1 MTSDTVSAEFIAYL
15 QELMRLRG
23 RLPSQFAADLGVSH
37 TSVSRWLSGK
47 DRPSLVSCIKLA
59 NYTGVPLQRVL
70 QIVGYLMPLEETT
83 ASELPDF
90 QEYVKRKYPQEF
102 DDDLVTLIEDLIERR
117 RGEIKFGW
125 RDRTPSKGLR
135 GV

>member
-1 MTSDTVSAEFIAYL
+1 LTGDTVSAESIAYL

-47 DRPSLVSCIKLA
+47 DRPSLVSCVKLA

-70 QIVGYLMPLEETT
+70 HSVGYLIPLEETT

-90 QEYVKRKYPQEF
+90 QEYVKRKYPQEL
-102 DDDLVTLIEDLIERR
+102 DDDLVTLIEDLMERR
-117 RGEIKFGW
+117 RGRNEKV
-125 RDRTPSKGLR
+125 SA
-135 GV
+135 

>member
-1 MTSDTVSAEFIAYL
+1 LTSDTVSAEFIAYL

-23 RLPSQFAADLGVSH
+23 RLPSQFATDLGVSH

-83 ASELPDF
+83 ASELPYF
-90 QEYVKRKYPQEF
+90 QEYAKRKYPQEL
-102 DDDLVTLIEDLIERR
+102 DDDLVTLIENLIERR
-117 RGEIKFGW
+117 RG
-125 RDRTPSKGLR
+125 RDGGLSA
-135 GV
+135 

>member
-1 MTSDTVSAEFIAYL
+1 VSTELITYL

-47 DRPSLVSCIKLA
+47 DKPSFTSCVKLA
-59 NYTGVPLQRVL
+59 NYTGVPLRRVL
-70 QIVGYLMPLEETT
+70 QIGGYLLPLEETT
-83 ASELPDF
+83 ASELPDLRD
-90 QEYVKRKYPQEF
+90 YAKRKYPQEL

-117 RGEIKFGW
+117 RG
-125 RDRTPSKGLR
+125 RDGGLSA
-135 GV
+135 